1 VCIERI
7 STGMCIHKLCVCTAF
22 CGKKMVRADSC
33 STHMTVPPAGQDY
46 DSTDE
51 YHRVSQFS
59 RTSGKPSA
67 VPSLA
72 DPALINK
79 S

>member
-1 VCIERI
+1 
-7 STGMCIHKLCVCTAF
+7 
-22 CGKKMVRADSC
+22 
-33 STHMTVPPAGQDY
+33 MTVPPAGQDY

>member
-1 VCIERI
+1 
-7 STGMCIHKLCVCTAF
+7 
-22 CGKKMVRADSC
+22 MVRADSC